1 MSELIVSRQQRVLLL
16 TLNRPAAR
24 NALNNALLMQLVNE
38 LEAAATDTSISVCVI
53 TGNAR
58 FFAAGADLNEMAE
71 KDLAAT
77 LNDTR
82 PQLWARLQAF
92 NKPLI
97 AAVNGYALGAGCE
110 LALLCDVVVAGDA
123 IAVAGFAESE
133 LEITAQDNLLVVKG
147 AHADEQK
154 ERTYLYQ
161 GIAERNFERKFQ
173 LAENIH
179 VRGANL
185 VNGLLYI
192 DLERVI
198 PEAKKPRRIEIN

>member
-1 MSELIVSRQQRVLLL
+1 MLSLWLVLL
-16 TLNRPAAR
+16 
-24 NALNNALLMQLVNE
+24 
-38 LEAAATDTSISVCVI
+38 
-53 TGNAR
+53 
-58 FFAAGADLNEMAE
+58 
-71 KDLAAT
+71 
-77 LNDTR
+77 
-82 PQLWARLQAF
+82 
-92 NKPLI
+92 
-97 AAVNGYALGAGCE
+97 
-110 LALLCDVVVAGDA
+110 
-123 IAVAGFAESE
+123 SE

-198 PEAKKPRRIEIN
+198 PEAKNRAVSKSTNS

>member
-1 MSELIVSRQQRVLLL
+1 MRNFDLSPLYRSSICFVRLFNLLE
-16 TLNRPAAR
+16 
-24 NALNNALLMQLVNE
+24 NNQNQ
-38 LEAAATDTSISVCVI
+38 S
-53 TGNAR
+53 
-58 FFAAGADLNEMAE
+58 
-71 KDLAAT
+71 
-77 LNDTR
+77 
-82 PQLWARLQAF
+82 
-92 NKPLI
+92 
-97 AAVNGYALGAGCE
+97 NGYPPYNVE
-110 LALLCDVVVAGDA
+110 LVDENHYRIA

-133 LEITAQDNLLVVKG
+133 LDITAQDNLLVVKG
-147 AHADEQK
+147 AHATEQK

-198 PEAKKPRRIEIN
+198 PEAMKPRRIEIN

>member
-1 MSELIVSRQQRVLLL
+1 MRNFDLSPLYRSAIGFDRLFNLLESNQSQSNGGYPPYNVELVDENHYRI
-16 TLNRPAAR
+16 
-24 NALNNALLMQLVNE
+24 
-38 LEAAATDTSISVCVI
+38 
-53 TGNAR
+53 
-58 FFAAGADLNEMAE
+58 
-71 KDLAAT
+71 
-77 LNDTR
+77 
-82 PQLWARLQAF
+82 
-92 NKPLI
+92 
-97 AAVNGYALGAGCE
+97 
-110 LALLCDVVVAGDA
+110 A

-198 PEAKKPRRIEIN
+198 PEANKPRRIEINFN

>member
-1 MSELIVSRQQRVLLL
+1 MRNFDLSPLYRSAIGFDRLFNLLENNQGQSNGGYPPYNVELVDENHYRI
-16 TLNRPAAR
+16 
-24 NALNNALLMQLVNE
+24 
-38 LEAAATDTSISVCVI
+38 
-53 TGNAR
+53 
-58 FFAAGADLNEMAE
+58 
-71 KDLAAT
+71 
-77 LNDTR
+77 
-82 PQLWARLQAF
+82 
-92 NKPLI
+92 
-97 AAVNGYALGAGCE
+97 
-110 LALLCDVVVAGDA
+110 A

-147 AHADEQK
+147 AHADDQK

-192 DLERVI
+192 ELERVI
-198 PEAKKPRRIEIN
+198 PEANKPRRIEIN